1 MLTTNITIPSAGP
14 YSQPG
19 ETITVAPSCRQAI
32 VTRYHGPGAVRGSR
46 ITAQCA
52 GGKVTLPYDH
62 VLNAGENHAAAAAA
76 LAAKLGWTGRMVG
89 GGHPDGRGDVFV
101 FVD

>member
-1 MLTTNITIPSAGP
+1 MTTDITLPSAGP

-19 ETITVAPSCRQAI
+19 DTITVAPSFRKAI
-32 VTRYHGPGAVRGSR
+32 VTRYHGPGTVRGSR

-52 GGKVTLPYDH
+52 GGKVTVPYDYE
-62 VLNAGENHAAAAAA
+62 LNSGENHAAAAAA

-89 GGHPDGRGDVFV
+89 GGHPDQRGDVFV